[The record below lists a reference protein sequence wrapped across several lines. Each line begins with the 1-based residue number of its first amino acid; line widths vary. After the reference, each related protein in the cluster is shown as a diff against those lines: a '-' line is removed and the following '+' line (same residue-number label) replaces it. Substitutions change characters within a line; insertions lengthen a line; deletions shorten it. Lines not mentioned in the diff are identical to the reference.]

1 MIKLER
7 NYTPILL
14 TPSFV
19 ITQTAV
25 FASTGEAVWNI
36 EWLKESLLNIGLNK
50 CCYCECDIKEE
61 SKYMEVE
68 HFEDKNHYP
77 SKVLDWENLLPSCKR
92 CNGSKSNH
100 DVIKY
105 PIVNPFII
113 EPTKHLQFKLYRIR
127 KKDVIGQNTID
138 AVNLNHIERAVNK
151 RFEVGQ
157 GLEELIDTAL
167 ERLKLYKENNLTVRR
182 NKLLNIVEKTLKECQ
197 SNSIYSA
204 TCSTILHS
212 NDDYQEI
219 RDEMI
224 TLKLWDSTFENLHLL
239 SKKLSLE

>member
-7 NYTPILL
+7 IYTPILL

-19 ITQTAV
+19 AAQTAI
-25 FASTGEAVWNI
+25 FNSTGETVWNFD
-36 EWLKESLLNIGLNK
+36 WLKDSLNGLSKNK

-68 HFEDKNHYP
+68 HFEDKSHYP
-77 SKVLDWENLLPSCKR
+77 NKVLVWENLLPSCKR
-92 CNGSKSNH
+92 CNGSKNNH

-105 PIVNPFII
+105 PIVNPFNIN
-113 EPTKHLQFKLYRIR
+113 PSKHLKFKLYRIK
-127 KKDVIGQNTID
+127 KKDSIGQNTID

-157 GLEELIDTAL
+157 GLEDLIEIAL
-167 ERLKLYKENNLTVRR
+167 ERLSLYNENNLTVRK
-182 NKLLNIVEKTLKECQ
+182 NKLLNIVEKILKECQ
-197 SNSIYSA
+197 ANSIYSA

-212 NDDYQEI
+212 NEDYEQI
-219 RDEMI
+219 RNEMI
-224 TLKLWDSTFENLHLL
+224 TLNLWNSTFENLHSL
-239 SKKLSLE
+239 SEKLCLQ